1 MGNTLNSKKN
11 RMLIQEI
18 YANRRL
24 VWDLAKNDFKTRY
37 SGSFLGMAWGF
48 IQPVITVLVYWFV
61 FTVAMG
67 FDKIEG
73 VPYAL
78 WLVSGLVPWF
88 FFSDGLT
95 GGTTSMLEYSYLVK
109 KVVFNIDILPV
120 VKVMAAVFTHIFFI
134 IFTIIMFTVS
144 GRPLNVH
151 YLQIIYYS
159 FCTFMFSLSLS
170 YITSSVVVFFR
181 DLTQIVNIILQIGVW
196 ITPIL
201 WTMDRIH
208 GSLVWFFYLN
218 PVYYLVSGYRD
229 SLILNVS
236 IISRWR
242 MGLYFW
248 AVTLVLMLVGRKLFG
263 RLKVHFADVL

>member
-1 MGNTLNSKKN
+1 
-11 RMLIQEI
+11 
-18 YANRRL
+18 
-24 VWDLAKNDFKTRY
+24 
-37 SGSFLGMAWGF
+37 
-48 IQPVITVLVYWFV
+48 
-61 FTVAMG
+61 
-67 FDKIEG
+67 
-73 VPYAL
+73 
-78 WLVSGLVPWF
+78 
-88 FFSDGLT
+88 
-95 GGTTSMLEYSYLVK
+95 MLEYSYLVK

-208 GSLVWFFYLN
+208 GNLVWFFYLN

-248 AVTLVLMLVGRKLFG
+248 AVTLVLMLVGRKLFS

>member
-67 FDKIEG
+67 FDKVEG

-196 ITPIL
+196 
-201 WTMDRIH
+201 
-208 GSLVWFFYLN
+208 FFYLN

-248 AVTLVLMLVGRKLFG
+248 AVTLVLMLVGRKLFS

>member
-1 MGNTLNSKKN
+1 MENTLSSKKN

-24 VWDLAKNDFKTRY
+24 VWNLAKNDFKTRY

-120 VKVMAAVFTHIFFI
+120 VKVPVHNEQGEQIHVLPFSASYMRLAPCVVSVMAV
-134 IFTIIMFTVS
+134 
-144 GRPLNVH
+144 
-151 YLQIIYYS
+151 
-159 FCTFMFSLSLS
+159 
-170 YITSSVVVFFR
+170 
-181 DLTQIVNIILQIGVW
+181 
-196 ITPIL
+196 
-201 WTMDRIH
+201 
-208 GSLVWFFYLN
+208 
-218 PVYYLVSGYRD
+218 
-229 SLILNVS
+229 
-236 IISRWR
+236 
-242 MGLYFW
+242 
-248 AVTLVLMLVGRKLFG
+248 
-263 RLKVHFADVL
+263 

>member
-1 MGNTLNSKKN
+1 MGKKVDSKKN

-120 VKVMAAVFTHIFFI
+120 VKVMAAVFTHVFFI
-134 IFTIIMFTVS
+134 IFTIIM
-144 GRPLNVH
+144 
-151 YLQIIYYS
+151 LQ
-159 FCTFMFSLSLS
+159 
-170 YITSSVVVFFR
+170 
-181 DLTQIVNIILQIGVW
+181 
-196 ITPIL
+196 
-201 WTMDRIH
+201 
-208 GSLVWFFYLN
+208 
-218 PVYYLVSGYRD
+218 YRED
-229 SLILNVS
+229 
-236 IISRWR
+236 
-242 MGLYFW
+242 
-248 AVTLVLMLVGRKLFG
+248 
-263 RLKVHFADVL
+263 H

>member
-95 GGTTSMLEYSYLVK
+95 GEPRQCL
-109 KVVFNIDILPV
+109 N
-120 VKVMAAVFTHIFFI
+120 
-134 IFTIIMFTVS
+134 TV
-144 GRPLNVH
+144 
-151 YLQIIYYS
+151 I
-159 FCTFMFSLSLS
+159 
-170 YITSSVVVFFR
+170 
-181 DLTQIVNIILQIGVW
+181 W
-196 ITPIL
+196 
-201 WTMDRIH
+201 
-208 GSLVWFFYLN
+208 
-218 PVYYLVSGYRD
+218 
-229 SLILNVS
+229 
-236 IISRWR
+236 
-242 MGLYFW
+242 
-248 AVTLVLMLVGRKLFG
+248 
-263 RLKVHFADVL
+263 

>member
-1 MGNTLNSKKN
+1 MEKFLNTLKSKL
-11 RMLIQEI
+11 LIRDI
-18 YANRRL
+18 YINKKL
-24 VWDLAKNDFKTRY
+24 IWDLSKNDFKTRY
-37 SGSFLGMAWGF
+37 SGSYFGIAWGF
-48 IQPVITVLVYWFV
+48 IQPIITVLVYWFV

-67 FDKIEG
+67 FDKIDG

-95 GGTTSMLEYSYLVK
+95 GGTTSLMEYSYLVK

-120 VKVMAAVFTHIFFI
+120 VKVVSAIYTHCFFI
-134 IFTIIMFTVS
+134 AFTIFMYSVAGHPFEIY
-144 GRPLNVH
+144 

-170 YITSSVVVFFR
+170 YITSSIVVFFR
-181 DLTQIVNIILQIGVW
+181 DLTQIVSILLQIGVW

-208 GSLVWFFYLN
+208 GKLVWFFYLN
-218 PVYYLVSGYRD
+218 PIYYIVTGYRD
-229 SLILNVS
+229 SFITHTSILARWRIGVYFWVITLIL
-236 IISRWR
+236 
-242 MGLYFW
+242 LYI
-248 AVTLVLMLVGRKLFG
+248 GRKIFKK
-263 RLKVHFADVL
+263 LKPHFADVL